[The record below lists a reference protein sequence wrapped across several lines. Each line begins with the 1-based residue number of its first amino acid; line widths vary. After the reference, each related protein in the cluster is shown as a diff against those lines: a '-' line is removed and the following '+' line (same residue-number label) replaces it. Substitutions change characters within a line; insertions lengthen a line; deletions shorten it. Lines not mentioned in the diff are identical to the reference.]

1 MTRFYAF
8 GIVGAIMVGVAI
20 GLVAGLAHGLGL
32 IGSCSSTGYINGR
45 PVPDCSAGDVVKIVG
60 IFPAVGLGLIGLL
73 VSGRRAPR
81 HKRTGSF
88 GVAAWS
94 MGYLVVGTSLIL
106 TSQNPASKAG
116 GMDRWGWAI
125 PGFIFIP
132 LGIGGLLFLLFR
144 RRKGALAR
152 RLLAEGV
159 HTTGVITAVR
169 DTGVTINNNP
179 RIALELDVK
188 TAGGPMKLE
197 KTVTVSRVAIP
208 REGDTVQVWYDRSD
222 PNTFA
227 IGMPTGPRSA
237 APVAALQ
244 ALQGH
249 PDVPP
254 ELAGRLTDALRSMG
268 GVTATTAAAP
278 PGDLTATLERLA
290 ALHKSGALSDVE
302 FESAKARALAGS

>member
-1 MTRFYAF
+1 MTRFYSF
-8 GIVGAIMVGVAI
+8 GIVGAVLVGVAI

-45 PVPDCSAGDVVKIVG
+45 PVPDCEAGDIVKIVG
-60 IFPAVGLGLIGLL
+60 IFPAVGLGLLGL
-73 VSGRRAPR
+73 VISGRRAPR

-88 GVAAWS
+88 GIAAWS
-94 MGYLVVGTSLIL
+94 VGYLVVGTSLIL

-144 RRKGALAR
+144 RRKSALAQ
-152 RLLAEGV
+152 RLLAEGMQ
-159 HTTGVITAVR
+159 TTGVITAVR

-188 TAGGPMKLE
+188 TANGPMKLS

-208 REGDTVQVWYDRSD
+208 RQGDTVQVWYDRND

-227 IGMPTGPRSA
+227 IGLPTGPQSA

-254 ELAGRLTDALRSMG
+254 ELAGRLGDALRAMNG
-268 GVTATTAAAP
+268 GMPMAP
-278 PGDLTATLERLA
+278 AGPADLTATLERLS